1 MIINQTDRCIF
12 AHFFQYRS
20 VVKLVM
26 TREFDSRIA
35 GSIPAAPLETGSKSM
50 VDGWFWEPAAGG
62 SNPLFPIFGQVAEW
76 LMAVGCKPILFGV
89 PGVRIPPCPVLILYG
104 AVV

>member
-12 AHFFQYRS
+12 AYISSDRS

-35 GSIPAAPLETGSKSM
+35 GSIPAAPLVTGSKSM
-50 VDGWFWEPAAGG
+50 VDGWFWEPTVRG
-62 SNPLFPIFGQVAEW
+62 SNPLFPILW
-76 LMAVGCKPILFGV
+76 PDSSVG
-89 PGVRIPPCPVLILYG
+89 R
-104 AVV
+104 ARD